1 MGLFQKRK
9 QDLQT
14 KNLQELH
21 REKTRQLK
29 AERAALD
36 REREQFEQ
44 NSDNSIMESELDQ
57 IQQSIENIIARNKK
71 RWRRIMIVWVSVIA
85 LAVSGSIGYSKY
97 AEFKGNEKLES
108 YKQQLEDELV
118 QYSEDVEIQKQELQL
133 QIEDLTEEL
142 KGLK

>member
-1 MGLFQKRK
+1 MGLFKK
-9 QDLQT
+9 KKLDLQP
-14 KNLQELH
+14 KSLQELH

-44 NSDNSIMESELDQ
+44 NSDNSTMEAELAQ
-57 IQQSIENIIARNKK
+57 IQQDIENIRVRNKK
-71 RWRRIMIVWVSVIA
+71 RWLRIMIVWVSLIA
-85 LAVSGSIGYSKY
+85 LAVGGSIGYSKY

-108 YKQQLEDELV
+108 YRQQLEAELV

-133 QIEDLTEEL
+133 QIADLTEEL